1 MNSSSHAK
9 RRRKIIPSSPVS
21 QVKAC
26 LYSLRNAQ
34 TSLEQ
39 FAAITPNEEAKNMF
53 TTAAQSAAE
62 IVQQMEQRV
71 HQLEHEDSSYPGY

>member
-1 MNSSSHAK
+1 M
-9 RRRKIIPSSPVS
+9 PSSPVG

-34 TSLEQ
+34 IGLEQ
-39 FAAITPNEEAKNMF
+39 FASMTPDDEAKSMF
-53 TTAAQSAAE
+53 STAAQSAAE

-71 HQLEHEDSSYPGY
+71 HQLEHEDSSYQGY